1 MRFGVVIS
9 GLWNRRKFW
18 YILDA
23 GRAMLAQ
30 PAAASA
36 ATCMEPSRHC
46 LNTCDCSQN
55 MKRPIRMFAARAL
68 IVAGTVFSSAAQ
80 ADVELAAP
88 DGRRILLKD
97 NGTWLYVEAERT
109 ASTINKD
116 GEAILVLERKV
127 ERGKGCRI
135 AVRLE
140 NNLPYEIRSL
150 VPYYSVYRAN
160 GVIYDTV
167 SGPSSFTS
175 LKPGDVQRREI
186 DFVGISC
193 QDIARVQVVGG
204 DRCEMGELTKYS
216 ATTGQCLERVRVV
229 KSDLLRFDK

>member
-1 MRFGVVIS
+1 MAKKGSILICDDEEIMRDV
-9 GLWNRRKFW
+9 L
-18 YILDA
+18 
-23 GRAMLAQ
+23 
-30 PAAASA
+30 
-36 ATCMEPSRHC
+36 E
-46 LNTCDCSQN
+46 
-55 MKRPIRMFAARAL
+55 
-68 IVAGTVFSSAAQ
+68 TVLSSAAQ
-80 ADVELAAP
+80 ADVELTAP

-97 NGTWLYVEAERT
+97 NGTWVYVEADRG
-109 ASTINKD
+109 ADTINKE
-116 GEAILVLERKV
+116 GEATLALERKA

-167 SGPSSFTS
+167 SGPSAFTS
-175 LKPGDVQRREI
+175 LKPGDGQSREV

-216 ATTGQCLERVRVV
+216 ATTGQCLARVRVV

>member
-1 MRFGVVIS
+1 MAR
-9 GLWNRRKFW
+9 
-18 YILDA
+18 
-23 GRAMLAQ
+23 
-30 PAAASA
+30 
-36 ATCMEPSRHC
+36 SRHY
-46 LNTCDCSQN
+46 LNRCDSSQS
-55 MKRPIRMFAARAL
+55 MKRPIRIFAARAL
-68 IVAGTVFSSAAQ
+68 IVAGTILSSAAQ
-80 ADVELAAP
+80 ADIELTAP

-97 NGTWLYVEAERT
+97 NGTWLYVAADR
-109 ASTINKD
+109 AADAINKE
-116 GEAILVLERKV
+116 GEAILTLERKA

-150 VPYYSVYRAN
+150 VPYYSVYRTN

-175 LKPGDVQRREI
+175 LKPGDAQSREV
-186 DFVGISC
+186 DFAGISC

-204 DRCEMGELTKYS
+204 DRCEMGDLTKYS

>member
-1 MRFGVVIS
+1 
-9 GLWNRRKFW
+9 
-18 YILDA
+18 
-23 GRAMLAQ
+23 
-30 PAAASA
+30 
-36 ATCMEPSRHC
+36 
-46 LNTCDCSQN
+46 
-55 MKRPIRMFAARAL
+55 MKRPIRMFAASAL

-80 ADVELAAP
+80 ADVELIAP

-97 NGTWLYVEAERT
+97 NGTWLYLEADRT
-109 ASTINKD
+109 ASTINKE

-135 AVRLE
+135 AVRLQ

-175 LKPGDVQRREI
+175 LKPGDAQSREI

-204 DRCEMGELTKYS
+204 DRCEMGDLTKYS